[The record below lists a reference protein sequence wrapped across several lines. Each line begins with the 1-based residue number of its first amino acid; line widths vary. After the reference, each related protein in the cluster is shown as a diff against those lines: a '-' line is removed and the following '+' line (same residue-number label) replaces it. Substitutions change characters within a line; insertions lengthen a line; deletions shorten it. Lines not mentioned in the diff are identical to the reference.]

1 MKIKNSEVTFW
12 FQKIANP
19 KEYVESFNDKLNEY
33 FYEFTVKG
41 VPADIS
47 AFIPRMSSI
56 SKSSHSVIE
65 ISQVNAKLKT
75 NFDSDFF
82 EDYKKCI
89 EYIKERALKLY
100 EVLNENNISCVYT
113 ALFLNFEEKDDNAV
127 SKIQKQFLKEQ
138 IDNSVEE
145 IGIRYSQTIK
155 EKYYKIVTYN
165 NSYNVQ
171 LEKII
176 DNNSGEILLP
186 LISLKEASSIEN
198 YLNFSIEI
206 NDKLSFNAF
215 SNYKTSN
222 DDLLEIFALMDNEL
236 EKELKKNN

>member
-1 MKIKNSEVTFW
+1 MKVKNSEVTFW

-19 KEYVESFNDKLNEY
+19 KEYVEVFNDKLNEF

-65 ISQVNAKLKT
+65 VSQVNAKLRT
-75 NFDSDFF
+75 NFDSDYFK
-82 EDYKKCI
+82 DYKKCLD
-89 EYIKERALKLY
+89 YVKERALKLY
-100 EVLNENNISCVYT
+100 EVLNENNINCIYT
-113 ALFLNFEEKDDNAV
+113 ALFMNFEEKDENAV
-127 SKIQKQFLKEQ
+127 SKIQKQFLKEE
-138 IDNSVEE
+138 INDSVEE
-145 IGIRYSQTIK
+145 MGIRYSQTIND
-155 EKYYKIVTYN
+155 KYYKIITYN
-165 NSYNVQ
+165 NSFNVQ
-171 LEKII
+171 LEKVI
-176 DNNSGEILLP
+176 DDSNGEILLP

-206 NDKLSFNAF
+206 NDKLSFNVV

-222 DDLLEIFALMDNEL
+222 NELQEIFALMNNEL